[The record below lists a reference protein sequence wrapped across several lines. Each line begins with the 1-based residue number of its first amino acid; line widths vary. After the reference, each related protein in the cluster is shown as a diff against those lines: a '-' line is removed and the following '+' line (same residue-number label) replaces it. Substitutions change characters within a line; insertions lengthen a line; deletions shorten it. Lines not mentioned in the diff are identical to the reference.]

1 MGISHK
7 DDNFGYSQKI
17 LKQKETNYNIS
28 GMFYKANNKE
38 K

>member
-28 GMFYKANNKE
+28 GILYETHKE